1 MAGTDA
7 SGDAERSPTGPGGGL
22 PRRRVLSAAGVTLRT
37 ASPPHALRADDPDW
51 YLLGVEAV
59 DALRE
64 IAFQLERAAEPTYRV
79 RAFRRAAQVVDG
91 LPAGELERRIR
102 DGTLEELPG
111 IGKVTAAV
119 ACVIT
124 SAVVLPM
131 PGRASKVPSRTR
143 CSSSPAGRS
152 LMTWAARRNAR
163 TR

>member
-1 MAGTDA
+1 M
-7 SGDAERSPTGPGGGL
+7 
-22 PRRRVLSAAGVTLRT
+22 
-37 ASPPHALRADDPDW
+37 
-51 YLLGVEAV
+51 EAV

-119 ACVIT
+119 IT
-124 SAVVLPM
+124 QATAGQQPDYLARLLAEAPASEPTAL
-131 PGRASKVPSRTR
+131 RAPRRAAGPDSQA
-143 CSSSPAGRS
+143 AGRP
-152 LMTWAARRNAR
+152 WPG
-163 TR
+163 